1 MSTRAW
7 VIWIIVIVVLLGGG
21 FGVYW
26 YLHRASVSASEEGT
40 NISATSSQSN
50 TVMSVKEGWNFVG
63 FPYNTVTT
71 VSDLLTK
78 IGASDTLKAIYR
90 WSGQE
95 WVDVAQENVLKP
107 GTGYLTYFN
116 SAGQI
121 DLGDTGATS
130 YPQVVVPVE
139 TDKWQMVAVPIL
151 DAIAWR
157 GTGTSTTEFLPHS
170 GFSIKLTDG
179 GTLSML
185 EAIQQG
191 LVATPLFLDNQH
203 PNYSYTYLYD
213 LTLENLPAFS
223 AFWFLP
229 KSSTVEGVIFS
240 TQGGAGTAKISK
252 TDLEKGS
259 SSSGTPLTP

>member
-1 MSTRAW
+1 
-7 VIWIIVIVVLLGGG
+7 
-21 FGVYW
+21 VYW

-50 TVMSVKEGWNFVG
+50 STMSVKEGWNFVG
-63 FPYNTVTT
+63 FPYNTPNT
-71 VSDLLTK
+71 VSGLLEK
-78 IGASDTLKAIYR
+78 IGSTLTMRAIYR
-90 WSGQE
+90 WSGQT
-95 WVDVAQENVLKP
+95 WIDVAKENVLKP
-107 GTGYLTYFN
+107 GTGYLAYFD
-116 SAGQI
+116 SAGTF
-121 DLGDTGATS
+121 DLGDTAAAS

-139 TDKWQMVAVPIL
+139 ANRWQMVAVPIL

-157 GTGTSTTEFLPHS
+157 GAGASTTEFLPHS
-170 GFSIKLTDG
+170 GFSVKLTDG

-203 PNYSYTYLYD
+203 PNYSYTFLYD
-213 LTLENLPAFS
+213 LPTENLPSFS
-223 AFWFLP
+223 AFWFMP

-240 TQGGAGTAKISK
+240 TQGGAGAAKISK

-259 SSSGTPLTP
+259 SSSGTPSTP